1 MPKNMALSK
10 SELIPW
16 NSIGESVVE
25 AEERRLPFQE
35 ALASPCATCQTS
47 PCCTHL
53 PLHSFRITNL
63 IELDHAL
70 YVLNFDR
77 IELGLAANGEWSI
90 YYVYPCRYLDLDHFT
105 CTVHEQP
112 AQPRICGH
120 YNPYHCWYKRVFTKS
135 VSDEFLQIDLNR
147 MEYIVSKIVF
157 DEDRN
162 IVEVPNWEILVQELA
177 QIPPEPFS
185 KNGVTPASDL
195 LAVPVLAEWQEL
207 AVQHPNGE
215 PVKTEGK
222 SYDALQDPCTGCQ
235 AYCCKT
241 LTFPQS
247 QPGNAS
253 NLDYY
258 QFCLGFPGIEL
269 GITDDSWSLV
279 VRTTCRHLVDNRCS
293 IFNEPKRPLICR
305 YYDAWKCNYIVNF
318 GQTRPPGYVR
328 VNLEQFDALL
338 EGFQFDNNGQVTQ
351 IPSTEWIRHNVEEKW
366 RSVVQSAPALIPEP
380 NP

>member
-1 MPKNMALSK
+1 MPKNMATSK

-16 NSIGESVVE
+16 NSIGESIVA
-25 AEERRLPFQE
+25 AEKRRLPFQE

-47 PCCTHL
+47 PCCTHM

-90 YYVYPCRYLDLDHFT
+90 YYVYPCRYLDPDHFT

-157 DEDRN
+157 DEERN

-185 KNGVTPASDL
+185 KNGVVPASDL

-207 AVQHPNGE
+207 ALHQPNGE

-241 LTFPQS
+241 LSFPQG

-293 IFNEPKRPLICR
+293 IFNEPERPLICR

-338 EGFQFDNNGQVTQ
+338 EGFQFDNNGLVTQ
-351 IPSTEWIRHNVEEKW
+351 IPSTEWIRHNIEEKW
-366 RSVVQSAPALIPEP
+366 RSVVQSARAPIPEP